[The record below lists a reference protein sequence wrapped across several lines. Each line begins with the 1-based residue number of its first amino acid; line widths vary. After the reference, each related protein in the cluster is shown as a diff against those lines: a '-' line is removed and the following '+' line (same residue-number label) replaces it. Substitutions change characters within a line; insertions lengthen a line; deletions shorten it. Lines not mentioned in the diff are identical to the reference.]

1 MVLRQS
7 PHILY
12 CFSKLMRD
20 TYEDLTTAYNKYDTR
35 RRGYLVATDFQ
46 KMLFEF
52 NILLNDDQMFDL
64 IERYAHVISTHDR
77 MGKLMNTEKK
87 YLSM

>member
-1 MVLRQS
+1 
-7 PHILY
+7 
-12 CFSKLMRD
+12 MRD
-20 TYEDLTTAYNKYDTR
+20 VYEDLHAAFSKYDSR

-64 IERYAHVISTHDR
+64 IERYTHIPAETCGR
-77 MGKLMNTEKK
+77 VCVMAFF
-87 YLSM
+87 